1 MDLETEVAVAGVAAS
16 DMVASGGVASD
27 VTSSEVASVAASG
40 GKAVPQGVEEVQTQL
55 GQELVSYLLKKAQL
69 ACC

>member
-16 DMVASGGVASD
+16 DKVASGGVASD

-40 GKAVPQGVEEVQTQL
+40 GKAVEEVQTQL

>member
-1 MDLETEVAVAGVAAS
+1 MDSETEVAVAGVAAS
-16 DMVASGGVASD
+16 DKVASGGVASD

-40 GKAVPQGVEEVQTQL
+40 GKAVEEVQTQL